1 MKKLLLTLCLL
12 PVCVF
17 ASDKTGLDV
26 ETAYKNGTIF
36 VERNQNYYALNSY
49 VKGVLSGYAEARY
62 NWVFSPEEEEK
73 VASCQG
79 KSYEAISQMY
89 DCLARTS
96 DNKELVNKMTYL
108 FVFENIQENF
118 KMKHC
123 MLSQTPENVL
133 TRVFY
138 AYVEGKIKGN
148 MSLEKA
154 VIEQTEQH
162 CYLKVEQERESE
174 LKNKAVSI

>member
-1 MKKLLLTLCLL
+1 MKKLLFTLCLL
-12 PVCVF
+12 PVCAF
-17 ASDKTGLDV
+17 ASDKTMLDV
-26 ETAYKNGTIF
+26 ETAYKNGTSF
-36 VERNQNYYALNSY
+36 VERDQNYYALNSY
-49 VKGVLSGYAEARY
+49 VRGILSGYAEAKY

-89 DCLARTS
+89 NCLARTS
-96 DNKELVNKMTYL
+96 ENKELVNKMSHL
-108 FVFENIQENF
+108 FVFENVQENY

-138 AYVEGKIKGN
+138 GYVEGKIKGN
-148 MSLEKA
+148 ISLAKA
-154 VIEQTEQH
+154 IIEEAEYH
-162 CYLKVEQERESE
+162 CYMKVEQERADE
-174 LKNKAVSI
+174 LKKKDVLL